1 MFFSLFFDD
10 MFVLRLC
17 SLKAYKPAYF
27 TIIRFLLM
35 IYTPLGN

>member
-1 MFFSLFFDD
+1 MFFSLIFDD

-17 SLKAYKPAYF
+17 SLKAHKLAYF